1 MNISDKK
8 FLQLLNTLTGQD
20 KQELYEILLIMVK
33 YRKMKKSEKE
43 VQA

>member
-8 FLQLLNTLTGQD
+8 FIELLNSLSEQD

-33 YRKMKKSEKE
+33 YRKLKKSETE